1 MINLT
6 QQENLCHQ
14 NQDSY
19 LNPIKNETVSKNR
32 KNCRLKPCKPLRHS
46 QPSLATLQER
56 TKMDATPL
64 GFKLFCSSAIAKAP
78 KASTRWGRHPPPRD
92 GSAPSDDGQWDA
104 VELTGHRA
112 GAVAA
117 LAVGGSFVSS
127 DTTLPGDSQGYLGRG
142 TCWGAEVRHYLGTPI
157 ILGKLLSVRPCE
169 IPPWEFREILGED
182 LFVN

>member
-1 MINLT
+1 MISLT

-19 LNPIKNETVSKNR
+19 LNPIKNETVGKNR

-46 QPSLATLQER
+46 QPSLTTLQQR
-56 TKMDATPL
+56 RKMDATPL
-64 GFKLFCSSAIAKAP
+64 GFKLFCSSAIPKAP
-78 KASTRWGRHPPPRD
+78 KASTRGECHPPPRD
-92 GSAPSDDGQWDA
+92 GSAPSDGQWDA
-104 VELTGHRA
+104 LELTGHRA

-127 DTTLPGDSQGYLGRG
+127 DATLPGDSQGYLGRG

-157 ILGKLLSVRPCE
+157 ILGELLSVRPCE
-169 IPPWEFREILGED
+169 IPPGSSERYLGKTC
-182 LFVN
+182 L